1 MRGHKRKF
9 HPDAYE
15 HIYQHGIDYN
25 LIFYSREDRLV
36 FYTIFSVYAWEYGVS
51 VLALAL
57 MYNHFHALAS
67 AASSK
72 VLALFIGTV
81 TSTYAKA
88 FNRASGR
95 KGSLFEKAYGSA
107 PKTGEKRIRTCVAY
121 IYNNSVEKQL
131 FNRAEADRWNLLAY
145 IGGNDY
151 PFSIPVHRETAS
163 LHMRN
168 ALKEVD
174 EHIRNHAYL
183 NYAVLYRIYKKL
195 SAFEQ
200 EQLTDYVISQYLP
213 VDKAALLG
221 YYKDYSS
228 MVLAIN
234 SNTGSEYDLKEE
246 YKTDSDQIYTQMLEL
261 LSRWIFPSKP
271 STVIAASDEKKEQ
284 VADYLRRRILAKEY
298 QIARVLHRPWSGT
311 R

>member
-15 HIYQHGIDYN
+15 HIYQHGIDYD

-81 TSTYAKA
+81 TSTYARA
-88 FNRASGR
+88 FNKDAGR
-95 KGSLFEKAYGSA
+95 KGPLFKKAYGSA
-107 PKTGEKRIRTCVAY
+107 PKSKEKKIRTCIAY

-131 FNRAEADRWNLLAY
+131 FSRAEKDRWNFLAF
-145 IGGNDY
+145 IGNNT
-151 PFSIPVHRETAS
+151 PFSKPITRKKAS
-163 LHMRN
+163 KALK
-168 ALKEVD
+168 ASLKEVD
-174 EHIRNHAYL
+174 AHVKEHAYL
-183 NYAVLYRIYKKL
+183 RYPVIRRIYKKL
-195 SAFEQ
+195 SSDDKERI
-200 EQLTDYVISQYLP
+200 TDYIIGQYLP
-213 VDKAALLG
+213 IDKESLLSF
-221 YYKDYSS
+221 YKDYPS
-228 MVLAIN
+228 MLLAVN

-246 YKTDSDQIYTQMLEL
+246 YRNDSDQIYTQMLESL
-261 LSRWIFPSKP
+261 GRSEFAGNPHGIVSLPRSKKMK
-271 STVIAASDEKKEQ
+271 A
-284 VADYLRRRILAKEY
+284 ADYLRSNTPAREY
-298 QIARVLHRPWSGT
+298 QIARLLHFEGDT
-311 R
+311 